1 MSTRDRW
8 LDAGIE
14 LLAGEGPS
22 AVRIDRLARRIGL
35 SKGSFFHHFA
45 GAAAFKTAL
54 LGRLEAAAAEV
65 WSASAER
72 LSSATPRELLVE
84 LTDAVGTSDLV
95 VWRPEVQVALRSW
108 ALQDAEVRE
117 TQTRIDR
124 AALDLLESVW
134 RRIGLDPQSARVHA
148 LLPYLIMVGAGMS
161 TTPIERPELH
171 QVYELILPLVPAT
184 PVALRAT

>member
-14 LLAGEGPS
+14 LLAAEGPS
-22 AVRIDRLARRIGL
+22 AVRIDRLARRVGL

-54 LGRLEAAAAEV
+54 LARLETAAAEV

-72 LSSATPRELLVE
+72 LSTATPRELLVE

-95 VWRPEVQVALRSW
+95 VWRPEVQVAVRSW
-108 ALQDAEVRE
+108 ALQDAEVGA
-117 TQTRIDR
+117 TQARIDR

-134 RRIGLDPQSARVHA
+134 RGIGLDPESARVHA

-161 TTPIERPELH
+161 TTPIERSELH
-171 QVYELILPLVPAT
+171 GVYQLILPLVPGQSE
-184 PVALRAT
+184 

>member
-1 MSTRDRW
+1 LAEVSTKDRW
-8 LDAGIE
+8 LEAGIE
-14 LLAGEGPS
+14 LLAAEGPA
-22 AVRIDRLARRIGL
+22 AVRIDRLARRVGL

-45 GAAAFKTAL
+45 SAAAFKTAL

-72 LSSATPRELLVE
+72 LQSATPRELLVE
-84 LTDAVGTSDLV
+84 LTEAVGRSGLV
-95 VWRPEVQVALRSW
+95 VWRPEVQIAMRSW
-108 ALQDAEVRE
+108 ALQDAEVRG

-134 RRIGLDPQSARVHA
+134 RRIGVDPQSARVHA

-161 TTPIERPELH
+161 TTPIERSELH
-171 QVYELILPLVPAT
+171 QVYELILPLVPGAESD
-184 PVALRAT
+184 